1 VIVLIGFMGAGKSTV
16 GREVASRLG
25 LPFVDSDSVIEER
38 ERRSVAEIFAHD
50 GEPAFRSVERRTVL
64 DLLAGPPAV
73 LALGGGAV
81 EDPVTRA
88 EVARATTVHL
98 VVSAEQ
104 ATMRV
109 GRDPV
114 RPLLV
119 AADPGPLLERRLPH
133 YDEAARIR
141 VLTDGRSVA
150 AVVDDV
156 VDHVRAVQD
165 RATSGLV
172 TLRALPPPDG
182 GPARR

>member
-38 ERRSVAEIFAHD
+38 ERRAVAEIFAHD
-50 GEPAFRSVERRTVL
+50 GESAFRKLERRVVH
-64 DLLAGPPAV
+64 DLLTGPPAV

-88 EVARATTVHL
+88 EVARAETVHL

-104 ATMRV
+104 VRARL
-109 GRDPV
+109 GSGSG

-119 AADPGPLLERRLPH
+119 AADPGPLLERRLRN
-133 YDEAARIR
+133 YDAAAGIR
-141 VLTDGRSVA
+141 VSTDGRSVA

-156 VDHVRAVQD
+156 IASLRESEGGNE
-165 RATSGLV
+165 ATGRS
-172 TLRALPPPDG
+172 
-182 GPARR
+182 

>member
-104 ATMRV
+104 VTCAWAAIRF
-109 GRDPV
+109 GRAG
-114 RPLLV
+114 
-119 AADPGPLLERRLPH
+119 AADPGRCSSAGCRTTTRRPASGCSPTGGAWQPWSTTSSLA
-133 YDEAARIR
+133 YES
-141 VLTDGRSVA
+141 VGRE
-150 AVVDDV
+150 
-156 VDHVRAVQD
+156 
-165 RATSGLV
+165 RATSGS
-172 TLRALPPPDG
+172 
-182 GPARR
+182 